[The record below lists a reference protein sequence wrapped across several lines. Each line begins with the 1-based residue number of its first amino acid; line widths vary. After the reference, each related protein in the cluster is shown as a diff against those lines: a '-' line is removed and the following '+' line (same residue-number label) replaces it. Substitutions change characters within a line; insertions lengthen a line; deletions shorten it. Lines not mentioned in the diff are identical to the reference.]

1 MIDFNKLSDKTF
13 NIIKNIIILALLVL
27 VFFIIR
33 GYLIKKWDKEEIIEN
48 KAFVKGNIV
57 EYGHSGI
64 SYHYVKYS
72 YKVGGQYIENR
83 HGITLLPCA
92 TITDFSDC
100 LGLEYWVI
108 YSKLNPEKSY
118 LLATSFEY
126 ELFDLKVPEEMK

>member
-1 MIDFNKLSDKTF
+1 MSDKTF
-13 NIIKNIIILALLVL
+13 NIIKKIIILALLVL
-27 VFFIIR
+27 AFFIIR
-33 GYLIKKWDKEEIIEN
+33 SYIIKKWDREEIIEN

-72 YKVGGQYIENR
+72 YEVDGQYIENR

-92 TITDFSDC
+92 TITDFSGC
-100 LGLEYWVI
+100 IGLEYWVI

-126 ELFDLKVPEEMK
+126 ELFDLKVPDEMK